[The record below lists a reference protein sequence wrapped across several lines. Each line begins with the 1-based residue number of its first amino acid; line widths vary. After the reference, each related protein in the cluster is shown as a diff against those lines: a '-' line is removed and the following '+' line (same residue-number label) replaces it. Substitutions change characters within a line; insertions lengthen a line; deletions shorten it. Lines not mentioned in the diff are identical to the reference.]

1 MKNSVSQASDVTAEM
16 AADEAAAILETAQIG
31 VVAIGRNEGDRL
43 IRCLDSL
50 KRHLPSTVPLIYV
63 DSGSTDN
70 SVSEAQS
77 RGVQVIRLDMSIPFT
92 GARARNAGFNYL
104 MQRFPNTQYVQFID
118 GDCELLPKWMPAAVA
133 TLDASPGQAVVVGR
147 LRERFPEA
155 SFYNQ
160 LADIEWDV
168 PVGETDVCGGISLMR
183 TAPLLAVGGFND
195 AMICGEEPELCIRLR
210 QRGWKLSCIDA
221 DMALHDMDMHRFGQW
236 WKRSVR
242 GGWAVA
248 EGAAMYA
255 HLPERYM
262 HKENVSG
269 WVWGAW
275 MPLLALSLGFA
286 TDGMTLLLLLSAYAL
301 LLVKIYLYRRQRGE
315 SVRKSS
321 IYAFFCTVSKIP
333 QVIGQAKYWLN
344 RWQNKPATLIEY
356 KGAK

>member
-1 MKNSVSQASDVTAEM
+1 MENSVLSKTDTAVELAPSGAASDV
-16 AADEAAAILETAQIG
+16 LETTQIG

-50 KRHLPSTVPLIYV
+50 RQHLPSSVPLIYV

-70 SVSEAQS
+70 SVSEAKQ
-77 RGVQVIRLDMSIPFT
+77 RGVQVICLDMSIPFT
-92 GARARNAGFNYL
+92 GARARNAGFEYL
-104 MQRFPNTQYVQFID
+104 MQHFPNTQYVQFID
-118 GDCELLPKWMPAAVA
+118 GDCELLPDWMPAAVA
-133 TLDASPGQAVVVGR
+133 KLNDSPEQAIVFGR
-147 LRERFPEA
+147 LRERFPNA

-168 PVGETDVCGGISLMR
+168 PAGETDVCGGISLMR
-183 TAPLLAVGGFND
+183 TEPLQTVGGFND

-210 QRGWKLSCIDA
+210 QQGWKLSCIDV

-262 HKENVSG
+262 YRENVSG
-269 WVWGAW
+269 WIWGLVL
-275 MPLLALSLGFA
+275 PFLALSLAFA
-286 TDGMTLLLLLSAYAL
+286 SHGVTLLLLMFAYAL
-301 LLVKIYLYRRQRGE
+301 LLYKIYAYRQQMGE
-315 SVRKSS
+315 GARKSLV
-321 IYAFFCTVSKIP
+321 YAFFCTVSKIP
-333 QVIGQAKYWLN
+333 QVIGQVKYWLN
-344 RWQNKPATLIEY
+344 RLQRKPATLIEY
-356 KGAK
+356 KG